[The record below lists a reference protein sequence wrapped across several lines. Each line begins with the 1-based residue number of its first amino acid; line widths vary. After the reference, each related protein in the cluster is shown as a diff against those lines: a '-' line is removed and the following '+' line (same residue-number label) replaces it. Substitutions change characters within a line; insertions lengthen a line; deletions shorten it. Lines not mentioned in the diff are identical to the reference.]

1 MTNFVG
7 IMPRLLFIIYIA
19 LAATLTLPAQVNT
32 DRVVRIGQNAL
43 YFEDYMLSIQYFN
56 QAIQSKPY
64 LAQPYFLRA
73 IAKLN
78 LEDYEGAE
86 ADASKAIE
94 LNPYITDAW
103 EVRGVARQNLGRN
116 AEAVADYDH
125 ALSLV
130 PRNRQLLF
138 NKALA
143 QVEIERY
150 QAADSTYGE
159 ILKYYPNFDNGY
171 LGRAQLRLA
180 QADTIAAR
188 EDIDHALKINPKTA
202 TGYVMRAEIAIKQGQ
217 DYESATKD
225 LDEAIRLQPKYVS
238 LYINR
243 AFLRYYLDDYFGAMA
258 DYDYALGLEPY
269 NPTALFNRSLL
280 LTEVNANDRAL
291 ADLDRVLELD
301 ADNIQARYIRAMV
314 RGKKGMYSEGI
325 ADIDKVIEQFP
336 DYPGAWFMRSQF
348 NRELKQNQRA
358 ERDYNKA
365 MALARAV
372 PLEGVAV
379 PDPST
384 TVADVAEAEA
394 QKFNKLLTVE
404 NTAEIQEEYNNQA
417 IRGKV
422 QDRQLQVETSP
433 MMELAYYSVPDELG
447 ENTYYVK
454 EVDDINGTRQ
464 LRFRMVVASN
474 EPLIDE
480 SIFEN
485 HRQSVANY
493 NSYLSTHRARSLD
506 YIGRAMDFVTL
517 RDYENALRDADRAI
531 ELTPDYPLAYF
542 LRGQIRHR
550 MMRID
555 NGDESRPGSDSRSRN
570 TLRRMALDES
580 LADFDKVVELSPRMA
595 PAWFDKGNL
604 HLELGDYTSAISA
617 YTRALEL
624 APNMGQ
630 AYYNRGYIYL
640 KLGNR
645 QAGIADLSKAGE
657 MGILPAYNLIKR
669 MSAN

>member
-1 MTNFVG
+1 MQRIIFV
-7 IMPRLLFIIYIA
+7 IYIA
-19 LAATLTLPAQVNT
+19 LAAALGTVAQVNT
-32 DRVVRIGQNAL
+32 DQVVRIGQNAL

-56 QAIQSKPY
+56 QAIQAKPH
-64 LAQPYFLRA
+64 LAYPYFLRS

-78 LEDYEGAE
+78 LEDYEGADT
-86 ADASKAIE
+86 DASKALE
-94 LNPYITDAW
+94 LNPYLTDAW

-116 AEAVADYDH
+116 AEAVEDYDH
-125 ALSLV
+125 ALELV

-150 QAADSTYGE
+150 SGADSTYSE
-159 ILKYYPNFDNGY
+159 LLRYYPNFDNGY
-171 LGRAQLRLA
+171 LGRAQLSLA
-180 QADTIAAR
+180 KADTIAAR
-188 EDIDHALKINPKTA
+188 ADIDKALQLNSKSATA
-202 TGYVMRAEIAIKQGQ
+202 YVMRAELAIKQGQ
-217 DYESATKD
+217 DYESAEKD
-225 LDEAIRLQPKYVS
+225 LDEAIRLQPKYTN

-243 AFLRYYLDDYFGAMA
+243 AFLRYALNDYFGAMA

-291 ADLDRVLELD
+291 ADLDSVLELD
-301 ADNIQARYIRAMV
+301 ADNIQARYIRAIV

-325 ADIDKVIEQFP
+325 ADINKVIEQFP
-336 DYPGAWFMRSQF
+336 EYPGAWFMRSQF
-348 NRELKQNQRA
+348 NRQLKQNQRA

-365 MALARAV
+365 MALAKAI
-372 PLEGVAV
+372 PLDGVSVA
-379 PDPST
+379 DPAT

-404 NTAEIQEEYNNQA
+404 NSAEIQEEYNNQA

-422 QDRQLQVETSP
+422 QDRNLQVETSP

-454 EVDDINGTRQ
+454 EVDDINSSRQ
-464 LRFRMVVASN
+464 LRFRMVVATN
-474 EPLIDE
+474 EPIIDE
-480 SIFEN
+480 SIFDN

-493 NSYLSTHRARSLD
+493 NSYMSDHRARAVD

-517 RDYENALRDADRAI
+517 RDYDNAMRDAERAI
-531 ELTPDYPLAYF
+531 GLTPDYPLAYY

-550 MMRID
+550 MMRIS
-555 NGDESRPGSDSRSRN
+555 ESDSGDDKAPGHDAVSRG
-570 TLRRMALDES
+570 TLRRSALAEA
-580 LADFDKVVELSPRMA
+580 LADFDKVVQLSPRMA

-604 HLELGDYTSAISA
+604 HLELGDYTSAIAA
-617 YTRALEL
+617 YSKAIEL
-624 APNMGQ
+624 APGMGQ

-645 QAGIADLSKAGE
+645 RAGITDLSKAGE
-657 MGILPAYNLIKR
+657 MGIVPAYNLIKR
-669 MSAN
+669 MSN

>member
-1 MTNFVG
+1 
-7 IMPRLLFIIYIA
+7 MPRILFIIHFLFAAA
-19 LAATLTLPAQVNT
+19 LVAGAQVNT

-56 QAIQSKPY
+56 QAIHAKPY

-86 ADASKAIE
+86 SDASKAIE

-103 EVRGVARQNLGRN
+103 EVRGVARQNLGKN
-116 AEAVADYDH
+116 AEAVDDYDH
-125 ALSLV
+125 ALALM

-143 QVEIERY
+143 QVDIERY
-150 QAADSTYGE
+150 GAADSTYAE
-159 ILKYYPNFDNGY
+159 ILRYYPNFDNGY
-171 LGRAQLRLA
+171 LGRAQLRMA
-180 QADTIAAR
+180 QADTLAAVS
-188 EDIDHALKINPKTA
+188 DIDKALGINPKSA
-202 TGYVMRAEIAIKQGQ
+202 TGYVMRAEIAIRQGH
-217 DYESATKD
+217 DYESAVRD
-225 LDEAIRLQPKYVS
+225 LDEAIRLQPKYVN

-243 AFLRYYLDDYFGAMA
+243 AFLRYNLDDYFGAMA

-301 ADNIQARYIRAMV
+301 GENIQARYIRAVV

-325 ADIDKVIEQFP
+325 ADIDKVIEHYP

-348 NRELKQNQRA
+348 NRELKQSQRA
-358 ERDYNKA
+358 ERDYSKA
-365 MALARAV
+365 MALARAI
-372 PLEGVAV
+372 PLDGVAV
-379 PDPST
+379 PDPT
-384 TVADVAEAEA
+384 ADIEDVAQAEA
-394 QKFNKLLTVE
+394 RKFNKLLTVE
-404 NTAEIQEEYNNQA
+404 NLAEIQEEYNNQA

-422 QDRQLQVETSP
+422 QDRRLQVETSP

-454 EVDDINGTRQ
+454 EVDDINSSRM
-464 LRFRMVVASN
+464 LHFRMVVVAN
-474 EPLIDE
+474 DPIVDE

-493 NSYLSTHRARSLD
+493 NSYLSSHRARSVD

-517 RDYENALRDADRAI
+517 RDYENAMQDVERAI
-531 ELTPDYPLAYF
+531 GLTPDYPLAYF

-550 MMRID
+550 MMRIGDSVD
-555 NGDESRPGSDSRSRN
+555 NDMAEGAMSRT
-570 TLRRMALDES
+570 TLRRAALNEA

-595 PAWFDKGNL
+595 PAWFDKGNI
-604 HLELGDYTSAISA
+604 HLELGDYTSAIAA
-617 YTRALEL
+617 YTKALEL
-624 APNMGQ
+624 APEMGQ

-645 QAGIADLSKAGE
+645 QAGISDLGKAGE
-657 MGILPAYNLIKR
+657 LGILPAYNLIKR
-669 MSAN
+669 MSAD